1 MPASPASSAK
11 AAADV
16 PVENDYDSFA
26 EGYTTE
32 TENNLINGYYAR
44 PAIIALAGDVAGR
57 QILDAGC
64 GSGPIFAA
72 LRDRGAIVTGFDASA
87 KMVELARR
95 RLGADAALHVADIAA
110 PLPFRDDAFD
120 DAIASLVLHYL
131 EDWTAPLAELR
142 RVLKPGGRLIVA
154 VNHPFVFKLGY
165 PDADYFATVKHSE
178 EYTFDGQ
185 KAVLTYWHRPL
196 HAITDAFTAAGFR
209 TAVISEPPPA
219 PEARDV
225 FPDTVPKSSSGR
237 FLSFLFFV
245 LEAT

>member
-1 MPASPASSAK
+1 MPATPESPVESTDA
-11 AAADV
+11 

-26 EGYTTE
+26 EGYTAETE
-32 TENNLINGYYAR
+32 TNLINGYYAR
-44 PAIIALAGDVAGR
+44 PAIVALAGDVAGR

-72 LRDRGAIVTGFDASA
+72 LRDRGATMTGFDSSA

-95 RLGADAALHVADIAA
+95 RLGADAALHVADIAG
-110 PLPFRDDAFD
+110 PLPFPDGAFD

-142 RVLKPGGRLIVA
+142 RVLRLGGRLIVA

-165 PDADYFATVKHSE
+165 PEADYFATVKHSE

-196 HAITDAFTAAGFR
+196 HAMTDAFIAAGFR

-219 PEARDV
+219 PEARDL
-225 FPDTVPKSSSGR
+225 FPGALPKSSSGR

-245 LEAT
+245 LEAV

>member
-1 MPASPASSAK
+1 MPAIPESSVGPT
-11 AAADV
+11 DV

-26 EGYTTE
+26 EGYTAE

-44 PAIIALAGDVAGR
+44 PAIVGLAGDVAGR

-64 GSGPIFAA
+64 GSGPILAA
-72 LRDRGAIVTGFDASA
+72 LRDRGAIVTGFDSSA

-95 RLGADAALHVADIAA
+95 RLGADAALHVADISGR
-110 PLPFRDDAFD
+110 LPFTDRAFD
-120 DAIASLVLHYL
+120 DVIASLVLHYL
-131 EDWTAPLAELR
+131 EDWAGPLAELR

-154 VNHPFVFKLGY
+154 VNHPFVFKLCY
-165 PDADYFATVKHSE
+165 PEADYFATVKHSE

-196 HAITDAFTAAGFR
+196 HAMTDAFAAAGFR
-209 TAVISEPPPA
+209 TITISEPPPA
-219 PEARDV
+219 PEAQEL
-225 FPDTVPKSSSGR
+225 FPDVLARSSSSR

-245 LEAT
+245 LEAV

>member
-1 MPASPASSAK
+1 MPAIPESSVGPT
-11 AAADV
+11 DV

-26 EGYTTE
+26 EGYTAE

-44 PAIIALAGDVAGR
+44 PAIVGLAGDVAGR

-64 GSGPIFAA
+64 GSGPILAA
-72 LRDRGAIVTGFDASA
+72 LRDRGAIVTGFDSSA

-95 RLGADAALHVADIAA
+95 RLGADAALHVADIAGR
-110 PLPFRDDAFD
+110 LPFTDRAFD
-120 DAIASLVLHYL
+120 DVIASLVLHYL
-131 EDWTAPLAELR
+131 EDWAGPLAELR

-154 VNHPFVFKLGY
+154 VNHPFVYKLCY
-165 PDADYFATVKHSE
+165 PEADYFATVKHSE

-196 HAITDAFTAAGFR
+196 HAMTDAFTAAGFR
-209 TAVISEPPPA
+209 TMTISEPPPA
-219 PEARDV
+219 PEAQELFLDV
-225 FPDTVPKSSSGR
+225 LATSSSGR

-245 LEAT
+245 LESV